1 MQRKN
6 IKPRTLALATSAIVA
21 LLLGLVLYLC
31 IVVFRL
37 ETLTCIVIAVL
48 ATACGTY
55 AVILAALNVFIYDKI
70 KIIYKMIHDFKVFG
84 KADKPKYFAND
95 VIDEVER
102 DTLTYMEAKEKEI
115 IQLKYGKISERV
127 YRQCCP

>member
-70 KIIYKMIHDFKVFG
+70 KIIYKMIHDFKV
-84 KADKPKYFAND
+84 
-95 VIDEVER
+95 
-102 DTLTYMEAKEKEI
+102 LAKRTNLNI
-115 IQLKYGKISERV
+115 L
-127 YRQCCP
+127 PMM